1 MANNYDVNYDD
12 ERFTQV
18 ETDKNQA
25 LTDIENTYGGM
36 IGNADKFYQDQIDAS
51 KQWADKQTQ
60 LQQEQTDFAIEQIEQ
75 QKDKAQKDYLKEQS
89 GAYVDWQKQSNRYGA
104 EAERQA
110 AAGMD
115 GTGFSESSQV
125 SMYNAYQNRVATS
138 REVIAQAML
147 NYDNGIKDARLQGNA
162 VIAEI
167 HASALKEQ
175 LALALEGFQYE
186 NQLILDLTN
195 KKIEVDNTYHQR
207 YLDVLSQI
215 NHENAMAEEIRQ
227 FNQTYDLQLKQYNE
241 SVRQFN
247 KDYDMKVKQYNES
260 IRQFNEEIARLK
272 KKDDHEAKMQAQE
285 LELKKKQ
292 VEQEKKQWEEE
303 MKLKKEQLAEEKRQF
318 DKQYELQ
325 KAKSSG
331 SSGGSKSSGGG
342 GSSTI
347 KKGSSSGTIKNTSTG
362 KNTRQNISSTP
373 SNPTNNMASIMA
385 LGYGPISASKL
396 ASLMASGQ
404 VTRTLKNGQ
413 YYYSKKTSSSTNR
426 LKNMGLSY

>member
-75 QKDKAQKDYLKEQS
+75 QKDQAQKDYLKEQS
-89 GAYVDWQKQSNRYGA
+89 GAYVDWQKQSNQYGA

-110 AAGMD
+110 AAGLT

-125 SMYNAYQNRVATS
+125 GMYNAYQNRVATA
-138 REVIAQAML
+138 REVISQAML
-147 NYDNGIKDARLQGNA
+147 NYDNGIKDARIQNNA

-167 HASALKEQ
+167 HAAALQEQ

-227 FNQTYDLQLKQYNE
+227 FNQSYDLQLKQYNE

-318 DKQYELQ
+318 DKQYALQ
-325 KAKSSG
+325 QAKASSSSKSSSSTKTTKTSNTSNSSKINTGSWRQTERTTQATTPNNMASLKAIGLGNVTAADLARLMSQGLVKRTLVNGMWYYTRTSG
-331 SSGGSKSSGGG
+331 SSGSGG
-342 GSSTI
+342 
-347 KKGSSSGTIKNTSTG
+347 
-362 KNTRQNISSTP
+362 
-373 SNPTNNMASIMA
+373 
-385 LGYGPISASKL
+385 
-396 ASLMASGQ
+396 
-404 VTRTLKNGQ
+404 
-413 YYYSKKTSSSTNR
+413 NR
-426 LKNMGLSY
+426 LKNMELSLN